1 MASGGSARPA
11 PAARRTIPPT
21 RSGSRHA
28 RRRSAVIIPIRPST
42 ATWLPVSARR
52 AALDPPS
59 SPTSERRKAN
69 GHAGGSWRAGGVRVS
84 APTTERT
91 ARARAASTI
100 TKRAARREDGVGPRV
115 SAPVAPGGAEQE
127 GKREEPAGPHTRG
140 EQVNAVRGD
149 RERRGR
155 LHGGRVARG
164 RDRNEGGRAEQH
176 GLAPRRSP
184 VHASLHVEAQRE
196 KRREQHED
204 AVADEP
210 DVTRLGLEE
219 HPRDRGR

>member
-11 PAARRTIPPT
+11 PAARRTSPPT

-69 GHAGGSWRAGGVRVS
+69 GHAGGSWRAG
-84 APTTERT
+84 
-91 ARARAASTI
+91 
-100 TKRAARREDGVGPRV
+100 
-115 SAPVAPGGAEQE
+115 APVAPGGAEQE

-155 LHGGRVARG
+155 LYGGRVARG

-219 HPRDRGR
+219 HPRDRGPLERGR

>member
-100 TKRAARREDGVGPRV
+100 TKRASRRIAGRPTVGPSPERRGRWTERFSDASARIGSRSVIFNSRRRPYEVPTSPATVATFVTAITVPERASVITAASAQREKRRAAGRDGGADARPYAV

-127 GKREEPAGPHTRG
+127 GKREE
-140 EQVNAVRGD
+140 
-149 RERRGR
+149 
-155 LHGGRVARG
+155 
-164 RDRNEGGRAEQH
+164 
-176 GLAPRRSP
+176 
-184 VHASLHVEAQRE
+184 
-196 KRREQHED
+196 
-204 AVADEP
+204 
-210 DVTRLGLEE
+210 
-219 HPRDRGR
+219 

>member
-1 MASGGSARPA
+1 M
-11 PAARRTIPPT
+11 
-21 RSGSRHA
+21 
-28 RRRSAVIIPIRPST
+28 
-42 ATWLPVSARR
+42 
-52 AALDPPS
+52 
-59 SPTSERRKAN
+59 
-69 GHAGGSWRAGGVRVS
+69 
-84 APTTERT
+84 
-91 ARARAASTI
+91 
-100 TKRAARREDGVGPRV
+100 
-115 SAPVAPGGAEQE
+115 
-127 GKREEPAGPHTRG
+127 
-140 EQVNAVRGD
+140 NAVRGD

-219 HPRDRGR
+219 HPRDRGRLERGRRAPFEARRLEGDLGEPGREGREREDARPGEQASFPLNRRRAIRAAGEHDDRRGADEEDRAGEMRRADGEPECQHRASVQEGGTGVERRALFG